1 MVSQLTLTRFDRELS
16 NCYEAFVALDII
28 DVITYLQYT
37 HIHFIHYLPEKC
49 WVLCWVLGFLFYLK
63 FLLALVNIELASA
76 VCGQLLF

>member
-37 HIHFIHYLPEKC
+37 HIHFIHYLPEEC
-49 WVLCWVLGFLFYLK
+49 WVLC
-63 FLLALVNIELASA
+63 
-76 VCGQLLF
+76 